1 MLGGIGGNR
10 RRGRQRMRWLD
21 GITDWMDVSLSELRE
36 LVMDREAWRAA
47 VHGVTNSQIRLSDWT
62 ELKWILSVTYYYW
75 YIFFLLQIFLYLN
88 FHHSPHVH
96 CFSPKFLLRSL
107 VAYWFPR
114 NFYLLCV
121 CVRACACLCMC
132 VCAQLCLTLCDP
144 TVLVLNFQM
153 FRNSSRANEG
163 TQSYQILLDSL
174 TGKENWPAPHLYF
187 CLCAIPSPQL
197 SFRLQYN

>member
-1 MLGGIGGNR
+1 MAGWHHR
-10 RRGRQRMRWLD
+10 LD
-21 GITDWMDVSLSELRE
+21 GRE
-36 LVMDREAWRAA
+36 FEWTP
-47 VHGVTNSQIRLSDWT
+47 GVGDGQGGLACCSSWGHKQPDTTERLNWT
-62 ELKWILSVTYYYW
+62 EVNIICNLLLLIYM
-75 YIFFLLQIFLYLN
+75 FFLLQIFLYLN
-88 FHHSPHVH
+88 FHHSPHDH

-174 TGKENWPAPHLYF
+174 TWKENWPAPHLYF